1 LKKAFTG
8 QEGAVLTG
16 AVTGEMAVGAG
27 VITEGGGVMT
37 DGAGIGSE
45 VITEGVDGM
54 DAPDEEEE
62 LDEEDE
68 LDEEEEDEE
77 AVALPALMTVVVVE
91 VVMDPCTHFPLTRIN
106 PNLLE
111 QVLHPTPPSLK
122 VKA

>member
-8 QEGAVLTG
+8 HEGAVLTG

-37 DGAGIGSE
+37 DGAGIGSG

-54 DAPDEEEE
+54 DAAE
-62 LDEEDE
+62 EEDE
-68 LDEEEEDEE
+68 LDEEEEEEEEDEE

-91 VVMDPCTHFPLTRIN
+91 VVMDPFTHFPLTRIN